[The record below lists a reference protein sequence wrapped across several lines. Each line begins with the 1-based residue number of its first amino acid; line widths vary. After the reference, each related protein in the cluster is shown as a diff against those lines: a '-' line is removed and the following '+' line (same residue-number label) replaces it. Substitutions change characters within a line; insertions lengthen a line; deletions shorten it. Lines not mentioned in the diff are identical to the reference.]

1 MNRYPGVQ
9 TGPKEVREGD
19 ETRRSAAWDEM
30 GGNRKLIRPSL
41 TDIAK
46 EPAGGVPGPGRDP
59 VRGDGGRDASNRQP
73 RKRQVPSEST
83 NAESF
88 YYVKQMQAKTPMVI
102 VLTDGEILRGVIEWY
117 DRTCVKVHRTGEPNL
132 LLYKSSIKYLYK
144 ENEGD

>member
-1 MNRYPGVQ
+1 MNRYPGVH
-9 TGPKEVREGD
+9 TGPKELSREG
-19 ETRRSAAWDEM
+19 EEPRRSAAWDEM

-46 EPAGGVPGPGRDP
+46 EPAGAGPSRDSSRGEGSRDP
-59 VRGDGGRDASNRQP
+59 GGSRQP
-73 RKRQVPSEST
+73 RKRQVPAEST

-117 DRTCVKVHRTGEPNL
+117 DRTCIKVHRTGEPNL

>member
-1 MNRYPGVQ
+1 MNRYPGAH
-9 TGPKEVREGD
+9 TGTKEMSREGD
-19 ETRRSAAWDEM
+19 EPRRSASWDEM

-41 TDIAK
+41 TDMAK
-46 EPAGGVPGPGRDP
+46 EPSSAGPGREP
-59 VRGDGGRDASNRQP
+59 NRGDAGREPGGNRQP

-117 DRTCVKVHRTGEPNL
+117 DRTCIKVHRTGEPNL